1 MPTNGAES
9 PLYARQIILSTDYT
23 KKNRRRNMVVLDL
36 FDGDVTFLL
45 ERSVQTVVECNTN
58 VILKSQFVLGE
69 NFWFCLVNSLTYTKL
84 MSLSTSLHFFAFGFN
99 PHKRIRPRQAVLPRR
114 SKSEEI
120 FSWIIIF
127 WFAPKIQ
134 YPQTEVVLFSVEK
147 NQSRRAVASAMMSE

>member
-69 NFWFCLVNSLTYTKL
+69 IFWLRFANYLTYTKL
-84 MSLSTSLHFFAFGFN
+84 VPFPTSLYFFAFGFI
-99 PHKRIRPRQAVLPRR
+99 PHTHPHG
-114 SKSEEI
+114 
-120 FSWIIIF
+120 
-127 WFAPKIQ
+127 
-134 YPQTEVVLFSVEK
+134 K
-147 NQSRRAVASAMMSE
+147 NKFRGGSRGR